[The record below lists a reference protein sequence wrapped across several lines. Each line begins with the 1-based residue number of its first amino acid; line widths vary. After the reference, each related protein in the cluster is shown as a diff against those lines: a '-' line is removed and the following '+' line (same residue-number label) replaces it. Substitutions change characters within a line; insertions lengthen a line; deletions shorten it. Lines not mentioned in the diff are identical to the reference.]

1 MHIFPP
7 CPRDY
12 HLRFGVWTLFTSFA
26 YCKLT
31 TASYFFDVH
40 SLSSVWLFA
49 IHGLQHTR
57 IPCPSLSPQSLF
69 KLMSFD
75 WWCSLTVSSSA
86 ATFCSCPWSFPAS
99 ESFPMSWLFSSD
111 GQNIGASA
119 LILLMNIPGWFPL
132 SLTGLMSLLYK
143 GLSRVFSSITFR
155 KHQFFSI
162 QPSLWSNSH
171 IHIWPGKTITLT
183 TRIFVGKIM
192 SIF

>member
-1 MHIFPP
+1 MY
-7 CPRDY
+7 D
-12 HLRFGVWTLFTSFA
+12 
-26 YCKLT
+26 
-31 TASYFFDVH
+31 
-40 SLSSVWLFA
+40 SLWP
-49 IHGLQHTR
+49 HGLQITR
-57 IPCPSLSPQSLF
+57 FPCPSLSPGLSSNSCPLSQ
-69 KLMSFD
+69 
-75 WWCSLTVSSSA
+75 WCPPTVSSSA